1 MARKK
6 DTMAMPTAPKA
17 PSMDEQLRWSAE
29 SMARTAMDADP
40 KMKRRRDQITRAVV
54 KAAKGAIRNSAKSG
68 RIA

>member
-6 DTMAMPTAPKA
+6 DTTAPTAPTV

-54 KAAKGAIRNSAKSG
+54 KAAKGAIKNSARSG
-68 RIA
+68 RV